1 MDKPT
6 QKRSPLAFLQ
16 SVRGLT
22 LALLTVVLLIML
34 IIVNGSVYT
43 FVFITEQQ
51 SWAGRQAEATQRAT
65 ESIADF
71 LARGR
76 DVFSFINLEVEHED
90 GEELRELAEEI
101 LTLNPAFE
109 EIMLLDSE
117 GQIRA
122 DVFQE
127 RTVLGNLFTLSQ
139 SNWFLSARD
148 GETYISELQFTSE
161 REPYV
166 ILSAPLAD
174 GGVIGALL
182 RMSSL
187 NDQVAAIKFG
197 ATGDSYLAE
206 TDGPLLAHSEYQ
218 NVLNSTTIAGR
229 PELANA
235 LAAPDNRWFG
245 AYISFEGEPVVG
257 STARVPGTNWI
268 VFSEISQTEA
278 FSNSRTAISLLTGI
292 TVVFL
297 VIVMWL
303 SAQLLERFLF
313 KPLDGLRVGTERV
326 EQGNLNYQV
335 PVMRSD
341 EIGRVTDGFNVM
353 VSQLR
358 RRNEELRQAR
368 DEALVS
374 TRLAQENSRL
384 KSEFLS
390 TMSHE
395 LRTPL
400 NAIEGFTSIML
411 SGMGIE
417 LEPKAQNMVERVSA
431 NSKRLLALI
440 NDFLD
445 LSRIES
451 GRMELVSQPISP
463 TKLVD
468 KWKSQVGVLAEQ
480 KKLGFVVDIDPQIPP
495 EILGDEDALSK
506 IVVNLLSNAFKFTQE
521 GQVSLTLRRQ
531 EENWSI
537 EVTDTGIGIP
547 PHAREYIFEEFR
559 QVDGSSKRQF
569 GGTGLGLAIVQKL
582 ARLMGGSVTLK
593 SEMGKGSSFTVVLP
607 LQAQVELA

>member
-1 MDKPT
+1 MENPN
-6 QKRSPLAFLQ
+6 QRRSPLAFLQ
-16 SVRGLT
+16 TVRGLT
-22 LALLTVVLLIML
+22 LVLLAVVLLVML
-34 IIVNGSVYT
+34 VIVNGSVYT
-43 FVFITEQQ
+43 FVFVTEQQ
-51 SWAGRQAEATQRAT
+51 SWAGRQAEATQRAS
-65 ESIADF
+65 ESIANF
-71 LARGR
+71 LARGQ
-76 DVFSFINLEVEHED
+76 DLFDFVSLEVEHED
-90 GEELRELAEEI
+90 AEELEELIEE
-101 LTLNPAFE
+101 LLVVNPSFE
-109 EIMLLDSE
+109 EIVILDGM
-117 GQIRA
+117 GQITV
-122 DVFQE
+122 DVYQNE
-127 RTVLGNLFTLSQ
+127 SALGNLFTLSQ
-139 SNWFLSARD
+139 SNWFLRARD
-148 GETYISELQFTSE
+148 GENYISELQFTSQ

-166 ILSAPLAD
+166 ILSAPLEG
-174 GGVIGALL
+174 GGVIGGLL
-182 RMSSL
+182 RMSLL
-187 NDQVAAIKFG
+187 NDQVAAIQFG
-197 ATGDSYLAE
+197 TTGASYLAE
-206 TDGPLLAHSEYQ
+206 TDGPLLAHSNYQ
-218 NVLNSTTIAGR
+218 NVLNNTTIAGR
-229 PELANA
+229 QELANA
-235 LAAPDNRWFG
+235 LTATDNRWFG

-257 STARVPGTNWI
+257 STARITGTNWI

-278 FSNSRTAISLLTGI
+278 FANSRTAISLLTGI

-297 VIVMWL
+297 IIVMWL
-303 SAQLLERFLF
+303 SAQLLERFVF

-335 PVMRSD
+335 PVMRAD

-358 RRNEELRQAR
+358 RRSEELRQAR
-368 DEALVS
+368 DEAVAAS
-374 TRLAQENSRL
+374 RLAQENSRL

-417 LEPKAQNMVERVSA
+417 LEPKARNMVERVSA

-451 GRMELVSQPISP
+451 GRMELVNQPISP

-468 KWKSQVGVLAEQ
+468 KWKTQVGVLAEQ
-480 KKLGFVVDIDPQIPP
+480 KKLEFVIEIDPQLPP

-506 IVVNLLSNAFKFTQE
+506 IAVNLLSNAFKFTSQ
-521 GQVSLTLRRQ
+521 GQVSLNLARQ
-531 EENWSI
+531 EETWSI

-582 ARLMGGSVTLK
+582 ARLMGGNVSLK
-593 SEMGKGSSFTVVLP
+593 SEMGKGSTFTVVLP
-607 LQAQVELA
+607 LQAQTELA